1 MLRIIDN
8 LESIGD
14 SIYQLSLMK
23 HNQRENKVILDE
35 LLTSKLSTIHDMVKK
50 SLDVMNSNLH
60 TEYSKIDLDT
70 AENIENEINHYRDT
84 LRSEHL
90 EAIKSGYYNYETGT
104 AYSGIY
110 ALYEKTAD
118 FVINVSEA
126 VNKNKTNE

>member
-14 SIYQLSLMK
+14 SIYQLSLIK
-23 HNQRENKVILDE
+23 QNQRDNKVVLDNQ
-35 LLTSKLSTIHDMVKK
+35 LTAKLSTMYDMVEK
-50 SLDVMNSNLH
+50 SLNIMNGNLH
-60 TEYSKIDLDT
+60 GEYSKIDIDA
-70 AENIENEINHYRDT
+70 AENIEHEINHYRDT

-126 VNKNKTNE
+126 INKD

>member
-23 HNQRENKVILDE
+23 QNQRDNKVVLDNQ
-35 LLTSKLSTIHDMVKK
+35 LTAKLSTMYDMVEK
-50 SLDVMNSNLH
+50 SLNIMNSNLH
-60 TEYSKIDLDT
+60 GEYSKIDIDT
-70 AENIENEINHYRDT
+70 AENMEHEINHYRDT
-84 LRSEHL
+84 LRNEHL
-90 EAIKSGYYNYETGT
+90 EAIKSGYYNYEIGT

-126 VNKNKTNE
+126 INKD